1 MARMI
6 RSEALQII
14 AAEAGRGELTFPTNV
29 AVAARIHQAL
39 DDPDCRIET
48 AAKLLQAEPLLSAR
62 VVALANSPAFNR
74 SSQEVTDVGTAVS
87 RLGFRAVRSLA
98 MALVT
103 RQMSGASPVPAHRE
117 MAARLWQHTAHVAAL
132 SRVLA
137 RRVTRQDPETALFA
151 GLIHEVGAFYLIS
164 RANDYPVLIDSDA
177 AEGDDEIEAAIGN
190 EVLKM
195 LAVPDTVAAAVQV
208 VWAGY
213 LTLPPTSLGD
223 TVLLA
228 NELAPVL
235 SPFDS
240 MPDWRDKSLA
250 ASVDMV
256 IGKETL
262 VEILAESA
270 EELASLTKALQF

>member
-1 MARMI
+1 M
-6 RSEALQII
+6 
-14 AAEAGRGELTFPTNV
+14 
-29 AVAARIHQAL
+29 AARIHQAL

-74 SSQEVTDVGTAVS
+74 SGQEVTDVGTAVS

-103 RQMSGASPVPAHRE
+103 RQMSGASPMPAHRE
-117 MAARLWQHTAHVAAL
+117 MAARLWQHTANVAAL

-164 RANDYPVLIDSDA
+164 RAKDYPVLIDSEA

-208 VWAGY
+208 VVGRLPDAATVVTRRHGPAG
-213 LTLPPTSLGD
+213 
-223 TVLLA
+223 
-228 NELAPVL
+228 
-235 SPFDS
+235 
-240 MPDWRDKSLA
+240 
-250 ASVDMV
+250 
-256 IGKETL
+256 
-262 VEILAESA
+262 
-270 EELASLTKALQF
+270 Q

>member
-1 MARMI
+1 
-6 RSEALQII
+6 
-14 AAEAGRGELTFPTNV
+14 
-29 AVAARIHQAL
+29 
-39 DDPDCRIET
+39 
-48 AAKLLQAEPLLSAR
+48 
-62 VVALANSPAFNR
+62 
-74 SSQEVTDVGTAVS
+74 
-87 RLGFRAVRSLA
+87 
-98 MALVT
+98 
-103 RQMSGASPVPAHRE
+103 
-117 MAARLWQHTAHVAAL
+117 VAAL

-164 RANDYPVLIDSDA
+164 RANDYPVLIDSEA